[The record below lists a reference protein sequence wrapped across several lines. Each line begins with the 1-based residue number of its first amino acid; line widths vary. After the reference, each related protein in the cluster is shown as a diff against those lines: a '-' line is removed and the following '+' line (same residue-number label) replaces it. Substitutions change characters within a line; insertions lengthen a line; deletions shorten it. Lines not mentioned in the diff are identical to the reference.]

1 VPLLIVNE
9 DISVEARQALLENR
23 LQDAAKV
30 LMRQYA
36 LSRIEAGVLLN
47 VTICEDGT
55 FKT

>member
-23 LQDAAKV
+23 LQDAARV

-36 LSRIEAGVLLN
+36 LSRIEAGDLLN